1 MARKAKK
8 KAPEALVYIGRTI
21 PGLSRYTVFQAGR
34 LPSHVE
40 QMANENER
48 IRGLIVPVKE
58 LQTARKNMLTKGHI
72 LNFYATHLMDKE
84 R

>member
-21 PGLSRYTVFQAGR
+21 PGLSRYTVFEAGR
-34 LPSHVE
+34 LSAHVE
-40 QMANENER
+40 QMVKENDR
-48 IRGLIVPVKE
+48 IRGLIVPVRE
-58 LQTARKNMLTKGHI
+58 LQAARKNMQTKGHI

>member
-8 KAPEALVYIGRTI
+8 KTPEALVYIGRTI
-21 PGLSRYTVFQAGR
+21 PGLSRYTVFQEGR
-34 LPSHVE
+34 LPAHVA
-40 QMANENER
+40 QMAKENER
-48 IRGLIVPVKE
+48 LRGLIIPVKE
-58 LQTARKNMLTKGHI
+58 LQTARKNMQTKGHI